1 MTKGTTAPRR
11 PGSKPAQISEDLS
24 RKIQEKAFDL
34 FQQRGGVHGDDQADW
49 FEAERIV
56 MQSSGRTAAGT
67 TRPAASRGN
76 GARRRTTT
84 PRRKIDR
91 KAGA

>member
-1 MTKGTTAPRR
+1 MTKSTTAARR
-11 PGSKPAQISEDLS
+11 PGGKSAQSSKDLS
-24 RKIQEKAFDL
+24 RRIREKAFDL
-34 FQQRGGVHGDDQADW
+34 YQQRGGVHGDDQADW

-56 MQSSGRTAAGT
+56 MQSRGRATAGAVRRG
-67 TRPAASRGN
+67 ASRGN

-84 PRRKIDR
+84 PRRKTGR